1 MFLRKFVYRTQKSSG
16 IPSLSE
22 NCIQGGGQFKNSVQ
36 RGTGYSMSKI
46 LTTKKVVTIYCDNL
60 LQNVTKVNYKMRHVF
75 YYKTPQYYYKMQ
87 QLLQNASI

>member
-46 LTTKKVVTIYCDNL
+46 PNHKESGYDLLWQFITKCD
-60 LQNVTKVNYKMRHVF
+60 K
-75 YYKTPQYYYKMQ
+75 
-87 QLLQNASI
+87 S